1 MPISPIQA
9 PQGAFDVVH
18 RTLSKRASAAA
29 FSLSKLSEADPRLL
43 SIAMPHEVAFL
54 DTSDLRRRKV
64 RTKSKQEA
72 DCWRFL
78 VLEGSEPVAAA
89 TAVRNK
95 GGSFEFG
102 GLNEGPLVNGTRQAV
117 LQAEA
122 LDEVRDGQFQ
132 AALLVAPRLYVVA
145 LWLRNLSSPADQRRQ
160 GEADLLIAIPPANP
174 ALVPGEAMRPGLFFE
189 TLRRAQ

>member
-18 RTLSKRASAAA
+18 RTLSKRAAAAA

-43 SIAMPHEVAFL
+43 SIAMPHQVAFL
-54 DTSDLRRRKV
+54 ATSDLRRREV
-64 RTKSKQEA
+64 RTKSKEEA

-95 GGSFEFG
+95 GGGFEFA

-145 LWLRNLSSPADQRRQ
+145 LWLRNLSSPADQRRR